1 MKLSKGFWA
10 NKTTIDLPQLPAVR
24 QREIRARHRGAEGRR
39 AGAATQAQVPFAA
52 ATTIGNNNSRQPRAD
67 LTAVADSLQLIM
79 RSTHAK

>member
-10 NKTTIDLPQLPAVR
+10 NKTTIDLPQLPAKR
-24 QREIRARHRGAEGRR
+24 QREIRARHRSRR
-39 AGAATQAQVPFAA
+39 QEAGSATQAQVPFAA
-52 ATTIGNNNSRQPRAD
+52 AITIGNNNNSQPWAD

>member
-39 AGAATQAQVPFAA
+39 LGLRHKHRYLSQLQQQL
-52 ATTIGNNNSRQPRAD
+52 ATTTGRQPRAD